1 MYWKLRIPLLL
12 CSFGVISGFVQRFP
26 HLFFV
31 NIPYLINSAIFVG
44 LIGFIF
50 TLLEKT
56 RVNEKEVHFSLG
68 AAIILF
74 GITFDYLMV

>member
-12 CSFGVISGFVQRFP
+12 CSFGIISGFVQVFH
-26 HLFFV
+26 HLLFA
-31 NIPYLINSAIFVG
+31 NLPYLINSVIFIGAIV
-44 LIGFIF
+44 IIF

-56 RVNEKEVHFSLG
+56 RVNEKKVHFSLG